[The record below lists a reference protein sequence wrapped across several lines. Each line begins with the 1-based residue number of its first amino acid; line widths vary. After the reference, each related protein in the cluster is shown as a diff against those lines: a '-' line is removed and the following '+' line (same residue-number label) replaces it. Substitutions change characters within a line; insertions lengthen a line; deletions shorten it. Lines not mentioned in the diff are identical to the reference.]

1 MNDTTGGQLTD
12 GWQIPAYAQGMLH
25 VDGGTGLITA
35 EGPTGLF
42 ELEAASEYVTLWWGS
57 VGGSALA
64 QLRWQ
69 ADNLGWTGTV
79 RIGGGIDALH
89 ITALPGLEGALLL
102 LHVDG
107 QPLSPEFTPY
117 PAATQRRLLPYPL
130 PDFLEAVDEDV
141 EPSNTT
147 WLVPEASPL
156 AAIAQDA
163 MMNNLHIALQG
174 HLADEAQGLHTHF
187 ALPIVLDAIT
197 LFAR

>member
-1 MNDTTGGQLTD
+1 MNDATSGQLTNT
-12 GWQIPAYAQGMLH
+12 WQIPAYAQGMLH
-25 VDGGTGLITA
+25 IDSGTGLTLA

-42 ELEAASEYVTLWWGS
+42 ELDAPSEVVTLWWGS
-57 VGGSALA
+57 VGGSALT

-69 ADNLGWTGTV
+69 ADNLEWDGRV
-79 RIGGGIDALH
+79 CIGGGIDAVH
-89 ITALPGLEGALLL
+89 IMTLPGLEGALSV

-107 QPLSPEFTPY
+107 QPLRPEFNPV
-117 PAATQRRLLPYPL
+117 PLASQRRLLPYPL
-130 PDFLEAVDEDV
+130 PDFLEAIDEDV

-147 WLVPEASPL
+147 WLVAEDSPL
-156 AAIAQDA
+156 SAIAQDA

-174 HLADEAQGLHTHF
+174 HLADETQGLHTHF